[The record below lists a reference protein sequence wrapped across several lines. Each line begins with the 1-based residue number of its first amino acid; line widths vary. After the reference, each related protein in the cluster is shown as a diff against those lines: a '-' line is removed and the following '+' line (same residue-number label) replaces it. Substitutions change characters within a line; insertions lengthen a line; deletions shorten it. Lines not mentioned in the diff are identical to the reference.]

1 MVYLLELLIGLFIGE
16 WYIKGGVLLM
26 GYEMYRLLFS
36 RKGYMVDV
44 KVKKLKKFFVFF
56 VVIDVDEEDKNK
68 EFFVGK

>member
-1 MVYLLELLIGLFIGE
+1 
-16 WYIKGGVLLM
+16 M

-36 RKGYMVDV
+36 CKGYMVDV

>member
-1 MVYLLELLIGLFIGE
+1 
-16 WYIKGGVLLM
+16 M

-44 KVKKLKKFFVFF
+44 KVKKPKKFFVFF

-68 EFFVGK
+68 EFFVGKWIVDFVMRSCEVI